1 MAAFIFA
8 AVRVGDSMNECS
20 RTARRAA
27 SREMSESTTRPPK
40 HVYPLDVL
48 VALRGEV
55 AELDGHR
62 RRSLQVHG
70 PVVPVRAALRGAVHA
85 GAGVTG
91 ALRAGSRVGA
101 PLHVLHVPLHARQ
114 PRHVRLR
121 VKRQRGSPPRRGNEA
136 GRACA
141 ASAVTAPA
149 AAAHQPPQPVD
160 RSPSDQPTDPE
171 ASHATSRTA
180 TSTAPA
186 DPTPPPPRRSTVA
199 RAP

>member
-70 PVVPVRAALRGAVHA
+70 PVVPVRAALRDAVTA
-85 GAGVTG
+85 RAVVTG
-91 ALRAGSRVGA
+91 EVRPGPRADA
-101 PLHVLHVPLHARQ
+101 PLHLLPLLLHARQ
-114 PRHVRLR
+114 PRQVLLKVTRHRAP
-121 VKRQRGSPPRRGNEA
+121 PPRRGNEA
-136 GRACA
+136 G
-141 ASAVTAPA
+141 PA
-149 AAAHQPPQPVD
+149 
-160 RSPSDQPTDPE
+160 
-171 ASHATSRTA
+171 
-180 TSTAPA
+180 
-186 DPTPPPPRRSTVA
+186 
-199 RAP
+199 